1 MVGALSHRP
10 SFLWNIKFQSTCSSS
25 LEVQLA
31 KETQTVSLAVA
42 HQKQTFSREIALE
55 LKGEATKLGFLLRAG
70 ESLSTTIYQF

>member
-1 MVGALSHRP
+1 M
-10 SFLWNIKFQSTCSSS
+10 
-25 LEVQLA
+25 QLA